1 MTPCRLGCTLSQPCA
16 AQTRLGYPCPGFA
29 ITIVHQTAR
38 CFWHAP
44 RELPQKPGATT
55 PPHSHAI

>member
-1 MTPCRLGCTLSQPCA
+1 MTPSHLECTLSHPCE

-44 RELPQKPGATT
+44 RELPRKPGT
-55 PPHSHAI
+55 PTSQPARAI